1 MIHARTAGSV
11 IALLIV
17 AGSACAADSVSGLTL
32 ATSETMS
39 AQRGVVGAFWT
50 GQTMVQRSLA
60 PWEEWADTPA
70 PLSNTGPVAA
80 CYAPDTDPNVIAN
93 TEAYL
98 GRVWGSRFYAG
109 GSWNS
114 GGVINTPVNV
124 TWSLVPDGVSIGSG
138 VGEAVANSDLFAR
151 MDAQFASLGGR
162 ATWIAKITSAF
173 NRWQALTGVNY
184 TRVTNGVNDWDDGA
198 AWGSDASATRGM
210 VRISMKNIDGANGIL
225 AYNQFPGGGG
235 GGDMVL
241 DRSEGWNDS
250 FVDYRWLRNIVGHE
264 HGHGLGLNHVCP
276 ITNSKLMEPFASNSF
291 DGPQQDDIRGVQ
303 YLYGDIYEP
312 NASSAAATV
321 LGALNNGSTIT
332 VGNVPLPNT
341 SNAATVSIANT
352 LDSDWY
358 EFSLASNRVVTVTAT
373 PIGSNYDD
381 SPQNGSL
388 SGNCS
393 NNNFTNALALGN
405 LSLQLWSEA
414 GPTQLVSTNTA
425 AAGSAEVIS
434 QYLLSP
440 PGNYQIKVNCTTL
453 AAGESQLYK
462 LTIVSDLNITFTAS
476 DGTFNDK
483 VRLDWTSTPN
493 ATGYRVYRGT
503 TNSFGSA
510 TQIASVGFS
519 GGTPPFTYDDTTA
532 VAGQVYHYW
541 IRAGFPNGASTRYQD
556 LAGPESGFRTAPPC
570 QADFNAD
577 TSVDFFDYLDFVA
590 AFSGNDPSA
599 DFNADTSI
607 DFFDYLDFVAAFSA
621 GC

>member
-1 MIHARTAGSV
+1 MINVRPTGSV
-11 IALLIV
+11 VALLV
-17 AGSACAADSVSGLTL
+17 AAGSACAADAVSGLTL
-32 ATSETMS
+32 AANETMP
-39 AQRGVVGAFWT
+39 AQRGVIGSFWS
-50 GQTMVQRSLA
+50 GQSSLTRAVA
-60 PWEEWADTPA
+60 PWEEWADVASPFSATAPA
-70 PLSNTGPVAA
+70 AA
-80 CYAPDTDPNVIAN
+80 CYAPDTDPNVISQ

-109 GSWNS
+109 GSWNA
-114 GGVINTPVNV
+114 GGVVNTPVTV
-124 TWSLVPDGVSIGSG
+124 TWSLVPDGLSIGSG
-138 VGEAVANSDLFAR
+138 VGEPVANSDLFAR
-151 MDAQFASLGGR
+151 MDAQFATLGGR
-162 ATWIAKITSAF
+162 ATWIAKITATF

-184 TRVTNGVNDWDDGA
+184 TRVTNGTNDWDDGG
-198 AWGSDASATRGM
+198 AWGADASATRGM
-210 VRISMKNIDGANGIL
+210 VRISMKNIDGGNGIL
-225 AYNQFPGGGG
+225 AYNAFPGAGG

-250 FVDYRWLRNIVGHE
+250 FGDYRFLRNTVGHE

-276 ITNSKLMEPFASNSF
+276 IANTKLMEPFLSTAF
-291 DGPQQDDIRGVQ
+291 DGPQQDEVRGGQ
-303 YLYGDIYEP
+303 YVYGDIYEP
-312 NASSAAATV
+312 NASSASSTL
-321 LGALNNGSTIT
+321 LGALNSSATIT

-341 SNAATVSIANT
+341 NNAATVSIANT

-388 SGNCS
+388 QGNCS

-414 GPTQLVSTNTA
+414 SGTQLVSVNTA

-440 PGNYQIKVNCTTL
+440 PGNYQIKVNCSTL
-453 AAGESQLYK
+453 PSGESQLYK
-462 LTIVSDLNITFTAS
+462 LTIVSNLNINFTAS

-483 VRLDWTSTPN
+483 VRLDWTNTPN
-493 ATGYRVYRGT
+493 ATGYRIYRGT
-503 TNSFGSA
+503 TSSFGSA

-532 VAGQVYHYW
+532 TPGQTFHYW
-541 IRAGFPNGASTRYQD
+541 IRAGFPNGASTRFQD
-556 LAGPESGFRTAPPC
+556 LAGPETGFRTAPPC

-590 AFSGNDPSA
+590 AFSANEPSA
-599 DFNADTSI
+599 DFNADTAI